1 MSLTVMMTSVV
12 SDLARQTQRVA
23 QVRGQIHR
31 ANINRIDKVQ
41 KTQKSIKMAM
51 GESLEPYVP
60 SGDPYEAGASIWDVL
75 QTIRHANSHN
85 SKFDP

>member
-23 QVRGQIHR
+23 QARGQIHR
-31 ANINRIDKVQ
+31 ANIERIDKLQ
-41 KTQKSIKMAM
+41 KAQKPIKMVL
-51 GESLEPYVP
+51 GETLEPYVP

-75 QTIRHANSHN
+75 QNIRQANSNHGI
-85 SKFDP
+85 SEP